1 MVVVCVCVAKCPKKG
16 VHDVHLKNDGFKKK
30 VSTCK
35 VFNVLK
41 VLNLVFQ
48 NLED

>member
-1 MVVVCVCVAKCPKKG
+1 MCVCVAKCPKKG
-16 VHDVHLKNDGFKKK
+16 IHDDVHLKNDGFKKK
-30 VSTCK
+30 VSK